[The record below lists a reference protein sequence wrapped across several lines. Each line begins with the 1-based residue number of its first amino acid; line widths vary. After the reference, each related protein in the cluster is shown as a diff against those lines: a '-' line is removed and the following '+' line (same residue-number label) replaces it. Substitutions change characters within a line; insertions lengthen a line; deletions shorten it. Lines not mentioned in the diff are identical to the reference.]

1 MVELELKLYGVLMRY
16 RIEQYK
22 KLFDLIMRLVV
33 VYSVEKIRIRNK
45 FDDDVFDWYQQMD
58 HAILNSADRQ
68 VWWWYGQK
76 FDHPL
81 ANSDLR
87 DRVVYELRRY
97 FWNYYQFGFEPNNLG
112 LFNHLRIEKQ
122 EVVA

>member
-1 MVELELKLYGVLMRY
+1 MVELELKLHGVLMRY

-45 FDDDVFDWYQQMD
+45 FDDEIFDWYQQTD
-58 HAILNSADRQ
+58 HQILNSADRQ
-68 VWWWYGQK
+68 VRLWYGQK
-76 FDHPL
+76 LDHPL

-87 DRVVYELRRY
+87 DRVVYELGRY
-97 FWNYYQFGFEPNNLG
+97 FWNYYQFGFEPNNTG
-112 LFNHLRIEKQ
+112 LFNHLRIEK
-122 EVVA
+122 